1 MHPFAKLCL
10 LAFMSTATCLYEL
23 NAVESNVKALPDTL
37 QASNS
42 LASPA
47 HNTAVAPSGH
57 RTSNAVAPYQ
67 GSGAVVTYRPHEL
80 VQMNTKIPGKMRG
93 LKTAGSADRKKR
105 YTAILQK
112 SQNTWNND
120 DDNAYIAFW
129 NTLTK
134 DKRQLVKSN
143 AKNFHKG
150 TAYLAFINK
159 LPLKGEAILVSK
171 GTLQSRRADA
181 EAAALPAIDSGGGHK
196 GPGATQNNSAQM
208 PPSAVAEQKELC
220 EKWKITPNKAERLK
234 EALKKDPKLFQDLRK
249 CH

>member
-10 LAFMSTATCLYEL
+10 LALMSTATCLYGRE
-23 NAVESNVKALPDTL
+23 AVESNVNAFPDTPH
-37 QASNS
+37 ASKTV
-42 LASPA
+42 ASPA
-47 HNTAVAPSGH
+47 HNTTIAPTAEYQ
-57 RTSNAVAPYQ
+57 TSNTVAPYQ
-67 GSGAVVTYRPHEL
+67 GSGAVVPYRPHQP
-80 VQMNTKIPGKMRG
+80 VQVNTKIPGKMRG
-93 LKTAGSADRKKR
+93 LKTAVSADRKKR

-112 SQNTWNND
+112 SQNTWNNG

-159 LPLKGEAILVSK
+159 LPLKGEAMLVSK
-171 GTLQSRRADA
+171 SALQPNRATA
-181 EAAALPAIDSGGGHK
+181 GAAALPAIDSGGGHK
-196 GPGATQNNSAQM
+196 GPGA
-208 PPSAVAEQKELC
+208 EQTALC
-220 EKWKITPNKAERLK
+220 EAWKSEPNKAEKIK
-234 EALKKDPKLFQDLRK
+234 EIRETDPAKFQALKK